1 MNECVCVVLVV
12 WSGIGSGLGIVSAA
26 RCSKDGTHDKRVDLL
41 TTVLVAHAPSFT
53 HSLGWNQLRLRDQT
67 IMSAVGRRRGR
78 DAASFDTEAGSGP
91 SEVERLVQ
99 PTTATTTTTAATAT
113 ASSTDGHVD
122 TTSLGGS
129 RWQRVF
135 RAVSRRLV
143 DQPGYMLAVLFICSL
158 VGYSIAMS
166 LVPVMP
172 NCLTMP
178 LWLLS
183 ADMVVSLLLVA
194 CLLAYC
200 CVAHRTS
207 GRCGMQ
213 QT

>member
-1 MNECVCVVLVV
+1 MNVCVLVV
-12 WSGIGSGLGIVSAA
+12 WSWDWEWVWDCQRSTA
-26 RCSKDGTHDKRVDLL
+26 RCSKDGTHNERVDLL
-41 TTVLVAHAPSFT
+41 TTVLVAHAHSFT
-53 HSLGWNQLRLRDQT
+53 GLESTHTERPT

-99 PTTATTTTTAATAT
+99 PTTATTTTTAATA
-113 ASSTDGHVD
+113 SSTDGHVD
-122 TTSLGGS
+122 STSLGGS

-135 RAVSRRLV
+135 RAISRRLV
-143 DQPGYMLAVLFICSL
+143 DQPGYMLAVLFMCSL

-166 LVPVMP
+166 LVPVMR

-183 ADMVVSLLLVA
+183 TDMVVSLLLVD